1 MSALAAMVVVGPGT
15 YEPVYPA
22 SPQQARLE
30 MPAFRL
36 DALPVTEGEF
46 HHFVQG
52 DPRWRRDRVARVK
65 ADEGYLSHWASAEA
79 PGSGLDP
86 EAPVTHVS
94 WFAAKAYCASVG
106 KRLPTEAEWEFAASA
121 SETSPEGRKDP
132 AFVRRLLDWYS
143 RPSPARMPPAGR
155 SAPNYWGVYD
165 LHGLIW
171 EWVFDFG
178 STLVSTDSRESGD
191 EDQAAFCGAGAQSAA
206 DPSDYA
212 AFQRYA
218 LRSSLR
224 GAYTTAT
231 LGFRCA
237 ADGVAP

>member
-1 MSALAAMVVVGPGT
+1 VSALAALVAIGPGV
-15 YEPVYPA
+15 YEPAFPA
-22 SPQQARLE
+22 SPEQQRVE
-30 MPAFRL
+30 MPAFQL

-46 HHFVQG
+46 SRFVAAHPQ
-52 DPRWRRDRVARVK
+52 WRRDQVPRVK
-65 ADEGYLSHWASAEA
+65 ADEAYLSHWASAEG
-79 PGSGLDP
+79 PGAGVDP
-86 EAPVTHVS
+86 RAPVTRVS

-106 KRLPTEAEWEFAASA
+106 RRLPTEAEWEFAASA
-121 SETSPEGRKDP
+121 SATSPDGREDP
-132 AFVRRLLDWYS
+132 AFVRTLLDWYA
-143 RPSPARMPPAGR
+143 RPSPARLPPAGQGV
-155 SAPNYWGVYD
+155 PNYWGVHD

-178 STLVSTDSRESGD
+178 STLVSGDGREGGD
-191 EDQAAFCGAGAQSAA
+191 EDQTAFCGAGAQSAA

-218 LRSSLR
+218 LRSSLQ

-237 ADGVAP
+237 ADGASP